1 MKRILILSVLVL
13 VVGIGAVMVA
23 FRSPAAFG
31 QPFKVAAMTGL
42 PEVVK
47 NPTSHLVAD
56 VRTEGRIVR
65 QCPSSGCWFF
75 LEDGSGSQ
83 VRVELGHLG
92 MKFPQHVGGMVEV
105 EGRLTQNGKQLE
117 IVGNSVRFK

>member
-1 MKRILILSVLVL
+1 MKKILLLSVLVL
-13 VVGIGAVMVA
+13 VVGILAVMVT

-31 QPFKVAAMTGL
+31 QPFKVSDLTAL

-75 LEDGSGSQ
+75 LEDGSDSQ
-83 VRVELGHLG
+83 IRVELGHLG
-92 MKFPQHVGGMVEV
+92 MKFPQHVGGMAEV
-105 EGRLTQNGKQLE
+105 EGRLMQSGKQLE